1 MGTSPDVQTNKTKK
15 KAHVKNT
22 NNHHHSHHLTANVS
36 LLLKRHP
43 CPSSRPSWHTVDGL
57 LTPHST
63 AGDAGGGWE
72 TSAVTLGGILRGSTV
87 IEYPTIE
94 VVLRKDRKY
103 FPSLVEEVE
112 SSSSESESSDCSS
125 TDCD

>member
-1 MGTSPDVQTNKTKK
+1 M
-15 KAHVKNT
+15 
-22 NNHHHSHHLTANVS
+22 
-36 LLLKRHP
+36 LLPPPK
-43 CPSSRPSWHTVDGL
+43 SI
-57 LTPHST
+57 
-63 AGDAGGGWE
+63 DAGGGGVVSD
-72 TSAVTLGGILRGSTV
+72 TPTAVTLGGILRGSTV

-112 SSSSESESSDCSS
+112 SSSFESESSDCSS

>member
-1 MGTSPDVQTNKTKK
+1 V
-15 KAHVKNT
+15 A
-22 NNHHHSHHLTANVS
+22 
-36 LLLKRHP
+36 
-43 CPSSRPSWHTVDGL
+43 GL

-112 SSSSESESSDCSS
+112 SSSFESESSDCSS